1 MRTKIRAHTKEILL
15 FPLIAGL
22 LIVLYI
28 TDTFN
33 VKTDLSNFMFG
44 TGDYI
49 LNNLNNIPLTISFG
63 SALILTLMYI
73 GSFLTTPVIKALL
86 IPMWILAGV
95 TYILPNLIP
104 AQYSFHALFLFMA
117 IYVGT
122 VFIFKKKKTENNKNH
137 LKRKIAL
144 EIIEEINRID
154 RESPYKD
161 LLIKEKVMEVL
172 DKYHIE

>member
-1 MRTKIRAHTKEILL
+1 LRTKIRAHTKEILL

-28 TDTFN
+28 TDTFS

-104 AQYSFHALFLFMA
+104 AQYSFHVLFLFMA

-154 RESPYKD
+154 RGSPYKD

>member
-33 VKTDLSNFMFG
+33 VKTDISNLMFG
-44 TGDYI
+44 MGDYI

-104 AQYSFHALFLFMA
+104 TQYSFHALFLFMA

-144 EIIEEINRID
+144 QIIEKINRVD
-154 RESPYKD
+154 SDSPYKD
-161 LLIKEKVMEVL
+161 LLIKEKIMDVL